1 MDMKAFEE
9 LLGLA
14 EMNFYLWCD

>member
-1 MDMKAFEE
+1 MDMEAFEE